1 LENKKLSGQ
10 KKSVRIWKLIAIF
23 LRVSTI
29 CVYNYKALQKKLNKK
44 DANGDYMFN
53 NGKFPENTN
62 KGNAIDIIN
71 NFKISLISVTRQYV
85 DERSFKQR
93 RQFRR
98 RFLPRIR

>member
-1 LENKKLSGQ
+1 
-10 KKSVRIWKLIAIF
+10 
-23 LRVSTI
+23 
-29 CVYNYKALQKKLNKK
+29 
-44 DANGDYMFN
+44 MFN